1 MDAVKPSAYAL
12 PHAVRWPDVG
22 VSIMSV
28 MGELRVTLDAIGVEQ
43 QVCVFAFLMS
53 YPLTLGALLESR
65 GRRIAAGVAA
75 VAAVGFGIFTD
86 PWFHAL
92 LLVALGIGAV
102 GVFIVT
108 VTIVDRASRY
118 YAFRG
123 LPIEE
128 VEFVDSDEEAQ
139 PETATP
145 EPATGRPRLPI
156 VAVVSVKH

>member
-1 MDAVKPSAYAL
+1 
-12 PHAVRWPDVG
+12 
-22 VSIMSV
+22 MSV
-28 MGELRVTLDAIGVEQ
+28 VGELRVTLDAIGVEQ

-75 VAAVGFGIFTD
+75 ASVVCFGIFTD
-86 PWFHAL
+86 PWFHAV

-102 GVFIVT
+102 GLFIVT
-108 VTIVDRASRY
+108 VYIVDKISRH

-128 VEFVDSDEEAQ
+128 VEFVDSDEDAQ

-145 EPATGRPRLPI
+145 EPSTGRPRFPI